1 MGVKTYIKNFIKYL
15 KKGGVTYINITQID
29 SPKLLEGKNIIIT
42 GGTSGIG
49 YEIAKRATELGAKV
63 LITGRNAEKLKK
75 VQKEIKCET
84 IEWDIS
90 NIQICEEKIKQII
103 NKFNGKID
111 CFINNAGIYKDI
123 TYEKCT
129 SKDWEN
135 IMSTNLKGV
144 YFATKEIINQCFVE
158 NKQGNIIMISSITGM
173 SASEGPYAI
182 SKASIN
188 HVTISLAKE
197 LLKHNIR
204 VNAIAPGVTSSNI
217 NHIDENDN
225 MYYENAV
232 GKRVL
237 SPKEIAEV
245 AIFLI
250 SDNSKCI
257 TGQVIACDNGDTI

>member
-1 MGVKTYIKNFIKYL
+1 
-15 KKGGVTYINITQID
+15 
-29 SPKLLEGKNIIIT
+29 
-42 GGTSGIG
+42 
-49 YEIAKRATELGAKV
+49 
-63 LITGRNAEKLKK
+63 
-75 VQKEIKCET
+75 
-84 IEWDIS
+84 
-90 NIQICEEKIKQII
+90 
-103 NKFNGKID
+103 
-111 CFINNAGIYKDI
+111 
-123 TYEKCT
+123 
-129 SKDWEN
+129 
-135 IMSTNLKGV
+135 MSTNLKGV

-245 AIFLI
+245 AIFLV